1 MFFFV
6 CCLHGLCPLHPQHIH
21 GVNTSTHTPP
31 WAAASLAARNS
42 DFSTLGALHSWR
54 TARTAHV
61 APAPPK
67 RRICATHSM
76 PASRRPDEMGAGRP
90 RAGQKHRLVPTHCV
104 HKCIARKRQPQMT
117 HVPQRSIIFEHL
129 RNSTPGTVPH
139 ETATALTAPCHAGH
153 LILLQIAV
161 PPRIKG
167 CAIQS

>member
-1 MFFFV
+1 MYVYECMSARMYERMYVLMYVCMYACMHVCMCVCMYVCMYFVLV

-21 GVNTSTHTPP
+21 GVITSTHTPP

-104 HKCIARKRQPQMT
+104 QEIASRASRTNKAPSLASNR
-117 HVPQRSIIFEHL
+117 H
-129 RNSTPGTVPH
+129 NST
-139 ETATALTAPCHAGH
+139 
-153 LILLQIAV
+153 
-161 PPRIKG
+161 
-167 CAIQS
+167 